1 LNNGGI
7 KELEI
12 HKKEMEN
19 KNIITIHNKRLMK
32 EYQNIMKQST
42 VALGFRIQLCE
53 EDNLS
58 KWLVY
63 ITNPENAKLTE
74 QMCRLGIQAIEI
86 EITFK
91 DNYPIAPPFIRV
103 VYPHFKFHSGHITIG
118 GSLCMEMLTNQ
129 GWSPTFNVENVITQI
144 KLAISEGGGI
154 IDEANYMR
162 RYTMDEA
169 IDAFKRV
176 LASHGW
182 V

>member
-1 LNNGGI
+1 
-7 KELEI
+7 
-12 HKKEMEN
+12 
-19 KNIITIHNKRLMK
+19 MK

-42 VALGFRIQLCE
+42 AALGFRIQLYE

-63 ITNPENAKLTE
+63 ITNPENASLLE
-74 QMCRLGIQAIEI
+74 QMRRLGINAIEL

-91 DNYPIAPPFIRV
+91 DTYPIEPPFIRI
-103 VYPHFKFHSGHITIG
+103 VYPHFIFHSGHITIG

-129 GWSPTFNVENVITQI
+129 GWSPTFNIENVITQI
-144 KLAISEGGGI
+144 KLAINEGNGV
-154 IDEANYMR
+154 IDEVHYKK

-182 V
+182 I